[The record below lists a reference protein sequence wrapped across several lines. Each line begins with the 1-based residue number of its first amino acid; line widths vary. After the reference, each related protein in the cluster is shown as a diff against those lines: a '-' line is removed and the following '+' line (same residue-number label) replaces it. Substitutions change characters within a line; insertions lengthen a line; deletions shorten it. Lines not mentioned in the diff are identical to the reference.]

1 MPETRSP
8 ALTFAIDGEHL
19 EVIRSWPGSSGERIF
34 ECRDASGRVRAARLD
49 PGERLRVLPHGEDR
63 KLPSLRPGGDLL
75 VHRAGKRAVERTAA
89 GYVKHLRRGRAAG
102 VARATRTMGRLAAA
116 AGFAVP
122 EVTAEDEHSVTVST
136 VPGRPLLALPDA
148 AWERAW
154 DRWAQLWPRLA
165 APGAVPDG
173 AEGED
178 ADFGTHD
185 AIAEAGVVSTWFA
198 HLRAFDAGSFAG
210 RLTAE
215 LAALEDRAC
224 AELLALTSAPA
235 RTPVIAHR
243 DLHDGQMLYCPDT
256 ERLGILDFDTAVRA
270 DRELD
275 LGNLDV
281 HLDLRVAQ
289 HLLTPDRAAVARAAI
304 TRAATAVVADAQRLD
319 VYRRAARARLVC
331 VYAFR
336 PQWAGLAARMAEE
349 HANAG

>member
-1 MPETRSP
+1 MSESRGP

-34 ECRDASGRVRAARLD
+34 ECRDAAGRVRAARLD
-49 PGERLRVLPHGEDR
+49 PGDRLRVLPHAEDR
-63 KLPSLRPGGDLL
+63 KLPSLRPGGELL
-75 VHRAGKRAVERTAA
+75 VHRAGKRAVERTAH

-102 VARATRTMGRLAAA
+102 VARATRTMGGLAAR

-122 EVTAEDEHSVTVST
+122 EVTAADDHSVTVST
-136 VPGRPLLALPDA
+136 VPGRPLLALSDA

-154 DRWAQLWPRLA
+154 DRWADLWPRLVTPDA
-165 APGAVPDG
+165 GPDG

-178 ADFGTHD
+178 AGFGTHD
-185 AIAEAGVVSTWFA
+185 AMAEAGVVSTWFA

-210 RLTAE
+210 RLAAE
-215 LAALEDRAC
+215 LTALEERAC
-224 AELLALTSAPA
+224 ADLLALAGAPA

-256 ERLGILDFDTAVRA
+256 DRLGILDFDTAVRA

-289 HLLTPDRAAVARAAI
+289 RLLSPARAVVARAAI
-304 TRAATAVVADAQRLD
+304 ARASAAVVADAQRLA

-349 HANAG
+349 HANVG